1 MALSVSSWAKH
12 VMVFLKLAGS
22 RANILPG
29 AAMIGLIGLAG
40 QTGYNLFSETQR
52 SESNPRRS
60 VMQQLTESKWAP
72 LKALSDQ
79 QYEEM
84 LQQKLL
90 KIDVELS
97 MIDEKI
103 ATLKAVKD
111 DTPPA
116 GPRDGVSTP

>member
-1 MALSVSSWAKH
+1 MALSVSTWAEH

-40 QTGYNLFSETQR
+40 QTGHNLFSETQR
-52 SESNPRRS
+52 SESSPRRS
-60 VMQQLTESKWAP
+60 VMQRLTESKWAP